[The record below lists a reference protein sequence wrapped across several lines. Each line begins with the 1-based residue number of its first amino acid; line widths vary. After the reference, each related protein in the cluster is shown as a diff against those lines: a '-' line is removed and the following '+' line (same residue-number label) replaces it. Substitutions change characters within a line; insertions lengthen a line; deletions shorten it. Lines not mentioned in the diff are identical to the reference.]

1 MKIDKLKLSKSA
13 ISFLKSQGFVTLYPP
28 QTASIKSG
36 LLNNTSLLI
45 SAPTASGKTLIAIL
59 AILGY
64 LPKHKGKVVYLSPLR
79 ALASEKFLEF
89 KKLEEISPKIKVAI
103 STGDYDRVDRGLK
116 SSNVLILTNEKM
128 DAMIRRGDEWID
140 DIVLIIADE
149 IHLIGNETRG
159 PTLEIVLT
167 QLKQLESNPQIVGL
181 SATVTNSDEIAE
193 WLDCKLVKS
202 DWRPVPLAEG
212 VCSAGRVVMNDR
224 KRFSIETST
233 RGVAI
238 DLAVQS
244 VSDGGQS
251 LIFAETRP
259 RSKSLAT
266 KAAGAVE
273 KLLTPDDITKLNKMS
288 SKILS
293 DNENTELVKTLAD
306 LVKKGVA
313 FHHAGLNQNCRTI
326 IEDMFRQGT
335 IKILTSTPTL
345 AAGVNLPA
353 RRVVISSVNR
363 YDAKIGMNA
372 PISVL
377 EYKQLCGRAGR
388 PQYDT
393 RGESIIVTNQYLDTI
408 FDHYVKGVPEPI
420 ESTITSDRALRTF
433 ILAVVSARPGIT
445 YDELIEFFSQTLG
458 GIQLHIDTLTFRIDS
473 ALRFLLIEEL
483 LVKKDGRHAATSF
496 GKKTTMLYIDPE
508 TATTFRDKIYEITPK
523 RSHALGI
530 LNLITH
536 AAEFFPNFTLREKDY
551 DLADDLISKKSNEQI
566 SYISAYNC
574 SRSLLVL
581 DAWINE
587 SNYITISDNFGVE
600 SGDVHRMVE
609 NADWLLYCL
618 REISKHIDRSELL
631 EELDELRRRVK
642 YGIKSELTDLVRVK
656 GIGRVRARRL
666 YKYGIKNITDL
677 RRTSVTKLA
686 KIDKIG
692 SKLATSIKASAQ
704 RVR

>member
-13 ISFLKSQGFVTLYPP
+13 ISFLKSQGFVKLYPP
-28 QTASIKSG
+28 QADSIKSG
-36 LLNNTSLLI
+36 LLDGKSLLI

-89 KKLEEISPKIKVAI
+89 KRLEEISTKIKVAI

-116 SSNVLILTNEKM
+116 NSNVLILTNEKM
-128 DAMIRRGDEWID
+128 DAIIRRGDEWID
-140 DIVLIIADE
+140 DIGLVIADE

-181 SATVTNSDEIAE
+181 SATVTNSGELAA
-193 WLDCKLVKS
+193 WLDCKLVES
-202 DWRPVPLAEG
+202 DWRPVPLTEG
-212 VCSAGRVVMNDR
+212 VCHNGHVVMNDG
-224 KRFSIETST
+224 KSFSIETST
-233 RGVAI
+233 RGLAI
-238 DLAVQS
+238 DLGVQS

-259 RSKSLAT
+259 RSKALAT

-273 KLLTPDDITKLNKMS
+273 RLLTQDDITRLNKIS

-293 DNENTELVKTLAD
+293 DNENTELVKTLAN

-326 IEDMFRQGT
+326 IEDEFRQGT
-335 IKILTSTPTL
+335 IKILASTPTL

-353 RRVVISSVNR
+353 RRVVISSINR

-388 PQYDT
+388 PQYDA
-393 RGESIIVTNQYLDTI
+393 RGESIIVSNHYLDEL
-408 FDHYVKGVPEPI
+408 FDHYVKGIPEPI
-420 ESTITSDRALRTF
+420 ESAITSDRALRIF
-433 ILAVVSARPGIT
+433 ILAVVSSRPGIT
-445 YDELIEFFSQTLG
+445 DDEIIEFFSHTLG
-458 GIQLHIDTLTFRIDS
+458 GIQLRTDTLTSSIDR

-508 TATTFRDKIYEITPK
+508 TAIKFRDKIYAITPT

-530 LNLITH
+530 LDLITKVT
-536 AAEFFPNFTLREKDY
+536 EFFPNFTLRERDY
-551 DLADDLISKKSNEQI
+551 DTAQELVDKKANEQI
-566 SYISAYNC
+566 DYIRSYHC

-587 SNYITISDNFGVE
+587 SNYITISDNFGIE

-609 NADWLLYCL
+609 NTDWLLYCL
-618 REISKHIDRSELL
+618 REISKHLDHSDLL

-642 YGIKSELTDLVRVK
+642 YGIKSDLTDLVRVK

-666 YKYGIKNITDL
+666 YKNGIKSAADL

-692 SKLATSIKASAQ
+692 SKLANTIKASAQ